1 MRSSPERAEAIMY
14 VGEPAPVRA
23 CVPAQLT
30 KAVVMSNYA
39 SRLIWETG
47 TLIQICCLPANAQ
60 TRPTHS
66 HGDLT
71 FLSSALS
78 FL

>member
-1 MRSSPERAEAIMY
+1 MY
-14 VGEPAPVRA
+14 VPAPVRA

-30 KAVVMSNYA
+30 KAVVMLNYA

-47 TLIQICCLPANAQ
+47 TLIQICCLPANVQ
-60 TRPTHS
+60 MRPTHS
-66 HGDLT
+66 HRNLT
-71 FLSSALS
+71 FLSSTLS